1 MENNVTILIWDSMR
15 KKLLFDGNL
24 FLLSMVKAFSKSICF
39 GQHLNNLCRKN
50 IGHPIM
56 HININSIRLK
66 FDQLV
71 YCIKGNADILD

>member
-50 IGHPIM
+50 IGHLIM
-56 HININSIRLK
+56 RLK